1 MGWSRARQI
10 AEVLGLRHDRGA
22 RYARI
27 GGLAAAAAPGM
38 PRATH
43 DVELLLRA
51 ADLCA
56 RHPRRLAA
64 GTVAYTVAWM
74 RPTIFGAVNGWM
86 S

>member
-1 MGWSRARQI
+1 
-10 AEVLGLRHDRGA
+10 
-22 RYARI
+22 
-27 GGLAAAAAPGM
+27 M

-43 DVELLLRA
+43 DVDLLLRA
-51 ADLCA
+51 AELDA

-74 RPTIFGAVNGWM
+74 RPTIFGAVGGWM